1 MVARAQSPLVGNI
14 LLVAIA
20 VVLLASLSVGV
31 LSYMSILGADPPSVS
46 FDADVSEHSVEL
58 VHDVGDSIPVADTT
72 VVFEFPDAQ
81 FRVPFEVLAL
91 EAGSDDGRITSGE
104 VYRYPHGVESGDVE
118 VRVVHEPSGAVVERV
133 KTTVTDGRNT
143 VATWDSSSPDFDTF
157 TSNQNTGYGSA
168 TVADS
173 GRTVRLE
180 GNRWQYIAYDY
191 DVTEDTRLTF
201 EFKST
206 AQGDIHGI
214 GLEDDQYQTS
224 DRVVRVYGTQNW
236 GVNVSSVGGT
246 YYRETDGW
254 RRYSVD
260 LGSLYEDRDQLGEV
274 DYLVVVMDCENTP
287 NPCVSQ
293 TDDGTPTATAYF
305 RNIEIS
311 EDDE

>member
-1 MVARAQSPLVGNI
+1 MVARAQSPLVGNL
-14 LLVAIA
+14 LLVAVA

-31 LSYMSILGADPPSVS
+31 LGYTSILGANPPSAS
-46 FDADVSEHSVEL
+46 FDADVTDHSVEL
-58 VHDVGDSIPVADTT
+58 VHEAGDSIPVSDVT

-91 EAGSDDGRITSGE
+91 EAGNDDGRITSGE
-104 VYRYPHGVESGDVE
+104 VYRYPHGVESGDV
-118 VRVVHEPSGAVVERV
+118 VARVVHEPSGAVVERV
-133 KTTVTDGRNT
+133 ETTVTDGRST
-143 VATWDSSSPDFDTF
+143 VATWDPSSPDFDGF
-157 TSNQNTGYGSA
+157 TSSQNTGYGSA
-168 TVADS
+168 TVSDG

-180 GNRWQYIAYDY
+180 GNRWQYIAYEY
-191 DVTEDTRLTF
+191 EVTEDTRLTF

-214 GLEDDQYQTS
+214 GLENDQYQTS
-224 DRVVRVYGTQNW
+224 DRIVRVYGTQNW
-236 GVNVSSVGGT
+236 GVDVSSVGGT
-246 YYRETDGW
+246 YYQESDGW

-260 LGSLYEDRDQLGEV
+260 LGSLYEARGRLGEA

-287 NPCVSQ
+287 DPCVSQ

-311 EDDE
+311 EADE